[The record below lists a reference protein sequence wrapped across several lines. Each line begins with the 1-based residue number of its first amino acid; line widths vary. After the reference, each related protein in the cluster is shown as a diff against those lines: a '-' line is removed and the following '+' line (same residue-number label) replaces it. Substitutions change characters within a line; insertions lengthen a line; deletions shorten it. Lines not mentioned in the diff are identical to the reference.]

1 MIQLSWCLS
10 AISQKFPPA
19 SEPRPTKKCF
29 KYTNP
34 TDLLF
39 ARGALQLD
47 VVHGEVGVE
56 DDALV
61 LLPGAAV
68 AERRRRRRRSTPVQ
82 RP

>member
-1 MIQLSWCLS
+1 VSVSDQSKIS
-10 AISQKFPPA
+10 ARVRAAPNKN
-19 SEPRPTKKCF
+19 F
-29 KYTNP
+29 KYANP

-61 LLPGAAV
+61 LLPGATV
-68 AERRRRRRRSTPVQ
+68 AERRRRR
-82 RP
+82 